1 MTASEQ
7 KNVCF
12 GCLVSFLLGLCLF
25 LFTCLRTSTNVFR
38 IEMVKI
44 PFPVLLLSI
53 SIYAVTSLG
62 ALYCFS
68 NSFPIMVCNTP
79 SHFCSTYLVVTSNI
93 SNAATSC
100 PLNVSAWVFLIRILT
115 FLKLSSL
122 FAGCFHCC
130 FFASLT
136 TLLCYTDLSHM

>member
-1 MTASEQ
+1 
-7 KNVCF
+7 
-12 GCLVSFLLGLCLF
+12 

-79 SHFCSTYLVVTSNI
+79 SHFSSVLPTWLLLLISLMQPHLV
-93 SNAATSC
+93 
-100 PLNVSAWVFLIRILT
+100 P
-115 FLKLSSL
+115 
-122 FAGCFHCC
+122 
-130 FFASLT
+130 
-136 TLLCYTDLSHM
+136 